1 MLDVEAFGS
10 AGRLTQRQT
19 LEWVRGFV
27 NEMHAQIGRRPII
40 YTGSFWRDQMGNPAD
55 DLSCKLWLAAY
66 VKNPKDFLP
75 AAWGNSGFTIWQF
88 SSTGTVPGVEK
99 TPGGAKVAC
108 DLDVL
113 KGGSAGLEKLRM

>member
-55 DLSCKLWLAAY
+55 DLNCKLWLAAY
-66 VKNPKDFLP
+66 VKNPNRLP
-75 AAWGNSGFTIWQF
+75 TR
-88 SSTGTVPGVEK
+88 GVGEF
-99 TPGGAKVAC
+99 GIH
-108 DLDVL
+108 DLAIQQH
-113 KGGSAGLEKLRM
+113 GHSPRG